1 MPVPTMQ
8 EMQTVAEK
16 IVYEMSER
24 NATLTR
30 DQVDI
35 LCDVLH
41 VHFNYKT
48 EVIKIAEQEI
58 EKVFDKQLID
68 QEENGRFLDG
78 W

>member
-68 QEENGRFLDG
+68 LE
-78 W
+78 

>member
-68 QEENGRFLDG
+68 QEENGRFLNG
-78 W
+78 

>member
-68 QEENGRFLDG
+68 QEENGRFLYG
-78 W
+78 

>member
-1 MPVPTMQ
+1 MPVPTIQ

-68 QEENGRFLDG
+68 QEENGRFLNG
-78 W
+78 

>member
-78 W
+78 

>member
-58 EKVFDKQLID
+58 DKVFDKQLMD
-68 QEENGRFLDG
+68 QEENGRFLNG

>member
-68 QEENGRFLDG
+68 QEENGRFLNG